1 MTYADYAYYTGTYYG
16 TMPEEDFSRL
26 SRRASA
32 YLDQAAL
39 GHITPA
45 WAAKES
51 VKDACC
57 AVADEMG
64 RQERG
69 GSVTAESNDG
79 VSVSYAAPT
88 LSEERRLYN
97 AAALHL
103 GNTGL
108 LYRGC
113 G

>member
-1 MTYADYAYYTGTYYG
+1 
-16 TMPEEDFSRL
+16 
-26 SRRASA
+26 
-32 YLDQAAL
+32 
-39 GHITPA
+39 
-45 WAAKES
+45 
-51 VKDACC
+51 
-57 AVADEMG
+57 MG

-69 GSVTAESNDG
+69 GAVTAESNDG
-79 VSVSYAAPT
+79 VSVTYAAPT
-88 LSEERRLYN
+88 QSEERRLYN